1 MESFRSVLSGGSHRL
16 THEAVLYGRA
26 LLLAFTVCFHP
37 LDLSA
42 QPAAGSITSHS
53 LPFSGSFIDAA
64 GSVYSAGSAT
74 GTSQPVTPGAAQ
86 TQGGGG
92 SCPGL
97 KAPQPCSDAYVGK
110 ADAAGNL
117 VFGTLLG
124 GSNYDYATALAVDSA
139 GNVFVVGDTGG
150 SFPTTAN
157 AAIRTST
164 ASRVFA
170 AKLSADGS
178 RFVYSTYLPDT
189 AWDASGVAV
198 DSQGNAYVAGTTT
211 TGHAFI
217 TKLNPDGS
225 AFLYN
230 DTLPGTNVEEAT
242 ALVVDAAGNAVVTG
256 LTSSMVVWVSPG
268 FVQAL
273 PGGSQ
278 NVFVTRLD
286 AGGHVVFSTQLGG
299 TAVETPRAVQL
310 DSAENIYVAGQTT
323 SLDFPTTPG
332 SFQPTPIVPMW
343 NNASPGGFIV
353 KLSADGSAVL
363 YSSYVMSLETP
374 GQGVTALAVTASGE
388 AYVGGSTG
396 AGFAV
401 TESAP
406 QICFGGSAD
415 VFVAH
420 LDPRGALLEATY
432 VGGPHADTAQALATA
447 NDGSVMLVAY
457 PPDSTGLTTF
467 SRIRFGGPGWSAP
480 ACLSPDALNA
490 ATLHSEGSG
499 IAPGEFITLT
509 GFGIGPKD
517 GIAYQPDAQGQPP
530 RQLAGVQ
537 VFFDGVPAPL
547 LYAQSRQINVLVPF
561 ELNGKGSTNIQ
572 VQYNGTPLGPVAVPL
587 TFGVPGIFRLQ
598 SGVSAQAAALN
609 QDGTLNGPSN
619 PARPGSVVT
628 LWGTGFGATD
638 PPCATGG
645 LNVPAAANLAPNM
658 SVLLEDIVVPGVAG
672 RINPAYYAGSAPTL
686 LCGVEQIN
694 MLVPSY
700 AQGAFLFFPESV
712 IATTSGHTS
721 TGTTVGVMIAV
732 K

>member
-1 MESFRSVLSGGSHRL
+1 
-16 THEAVLYGRA
+16 
-26 LLLAFTVCFHP
+26 
-37 LDLSA
+37 
-42 QPAAGSITSHS
+42 
-53 LPFSGSFIDAA
+53 
-64 GSVYSAGSAT
+64 
-74 GTSQPVTPGAAQ
+74 
-86 TQGGGG
+86 
-92 SCPGL
+92 
-97 KAPQPCSDAYVGK
+97 VGK

-189 AWDASGVAV
+189 AWDASAVAV

-217 TKLNPDGS
+217 TKVNPDGS
-225 AFLYN
+225 AFLYD

-268 FVQAL
+268 ILQAL

-278 NVFVTRLD
+278 NVFVIRLD
-286 AGGHVVFSTQLGG
+286 AGGQVVFSKRLGG

-332 SFQPTPIVPMW
+332 SFQPAPIVPMW

-388 AYVGGSTG
+388 AYVGGSAG

-406 QICFGGSAD
+406 QICLGGSAD

-432 VGGPHADTAQALATA
+432 VGGPHADSAQALALA
-447 NDGSVMLVAY
+447 NDGSVMLAGY
-457 PPDSTGLTTF
+457 PSDSTGLTTF

-499 IAPGEFITLT
+499 IAAGEFITLT
-509 GFGIGPKD
+509 GFGIGPKN
-517 GIAYQPDAQGQPP
+517 GVAYQPDAQGQPP

-547 LYAQSRQINVLVPF
+547 LYAQSRQVNVLVPF
-561 ELNGKGSTNIQ
+561 ELSGKGSTNVV
-572 VQYNGTPLGPVAVPL
+572 VQYNGT
-587 TFGVPGIFRLQ
+587 
-598 SGVSAQAAALN
+598 
-609 QDGTLNGPSN
+609 TL
-619 PARPGSVVT
+619 A
-628 LWGTGFGATD
+628 
-638 PPCATGG
+638 
-645 LNVPAAANLAPNM
+645 
-658 SVLLEDIVVPGVAG
+658 
-672 RINPAYYAGSAPTL
+672 
-686 LCGVEQIN
+686 
-694 MLVPSY
+694 
-700 AQGAFLFFPESV
+700 
-712 IATTSGHTS
+712 
-721 TGTTVGVMIAV
+721 
-732 K
+732 